1 VVILRTIT
9 AEFCVQC
16 RDSEICASKVARL
29 CLFSRLVIPG
39 VLRIYLSLHADLM
52 TCL

>member
-1 VVILRTIT
+1 MVILRTIT
-9 AEFCVQC
+9 AESRVQS
-16 RDSEICASKVARL
+16 RDSEICVSKVARL
-29 CLFSRLVIPG
+29 FLFSRLVIPG